1 MPDLNASNM
10 ESAMRICAGTARNM
24 GITID
29 GFDME
34 ESKMELAK
42 TKAAFFKM
50 DEKEFMVRHGKPK
63 DN

>member
-1 MPDLNASNM
+1 MCKPLV
-10 ESAMRICAGTARNM
+10 
-24 GITID
+24 D